1 MKPIPHNSL
10 AEEGTAARVRA
21 PPKTA
26 ARKVFFMKPA
36 QVGVGSFKAI
46 GSLLC
51 SRKVNSA
58 LDTPG
63 GRRMA

>member
-26 ARKVFFMKPA
+26 ARKVFFMKAA
-36 QVGVGSFKAI
+36 QVESWFIQGHRVTVVLKEGEL
-46 GSLLC
+46 G
-51 SRKVNSA
+51 
-58 LDTPG
+58 T
-63 GRRMA
+63 

>member
-26 ARKVFFMKPA
+26 ARKVFFMKAA
-36 QVGVGSFKAI
+36 QVGSWFIQGHRVTVVLKEGEL
-46 GSLLC
+46 G
-51 SRKVNSA
+51 
-58 LDTPG
+58 T
-63 GRRMA
+63 

>member
-26 ARKVFFMKPA
+26 ARRVFFMKAA
-36 QVGVGSFKAI
+36 QVGGCFIQGHRFTVVLKEGES
-46 GSLLC
+46 G
-51 SRKVNSA
+51 
-58 LDTPG
+58 T
-63 GRRMA
+63 